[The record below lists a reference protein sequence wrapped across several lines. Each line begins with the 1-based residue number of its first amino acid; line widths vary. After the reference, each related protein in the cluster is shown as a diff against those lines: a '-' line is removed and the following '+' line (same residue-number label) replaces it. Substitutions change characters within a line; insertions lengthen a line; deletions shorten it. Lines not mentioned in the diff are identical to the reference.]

1 MLLRDKAN
9 SSPKSDRRQ
18 TQSQA
23 GLWVGSKMREGSD
36 QMRANLAVSTIPHI
50 IAEWRLTAI
59 LAAGDD
65 RIIRSG
71 RLIRIEEPLVSNEE
85 QPYGGN

>member
-9 SSPKSDRRQ
+9 SRLKSDQRQ
-18 TQSQA
+18 TQSQS
-23 GLWVGSKMREGSD
+23 GLWVGSKTSDGSD
-36 QMRANLAVSTIPHI
+36 QMRANLAISTIPHI

-59 LAAGDD
+59 FAAGDD
-65 RIIRSG
+65 KIIRSG
-71 RLIRIEEPLVSNEE
+71 RLIRIEETLVSNEE